1 MAHKVDG
8 VSGVCGGIRFCV
20 NIESTRMGPQIAQ
33 IAQIAQIMQIAL
45 MGVRGKGGEGKR

>member
-8 VSGVCGGIRFCV
+8 VSGARGGIRFCV
-20 NIESTRMGPQIAQ
+20 NIESTRMGP
-33 IAQIAQIMQIAL
+33 QIAQIMQIAL

>member
-8 VSGVCGGIRFCV
+8 VSGARGGIRFCV
-20 NIESTRMGPQIAQ
+20 NIESTRMGPQ

>member
-8 VSGVCGGIRFCV
+8 VSGVCGVIRFGV
-20 NIESTRMGPQIAQ
+20 NIEQPRMGRQIAQ
-33 IAQIAQIMQIAL
+33 VGEIMQIAL